1 LQEKVGGVFERNET
15 EPCWTPMS
23 AYRVKAGKI
32 WGVFVSGIL
41 ILAGLFFLRA
51 HFPHHYLVLPLRASF
66 PIPKGQHESYST
78 NFPARE
84 IPISE
89 GRRWTNGNEVG
100 LDWTDVATTPGL
112 AYSTESGT
120 GTGSKAYDD
129 STALLVGT
137 WGPDQTV
144 EATVHSANQDDGVFE
159 EVELRLRSSISG
171 RVANGYE
178 VLFRCLKTPEAYA
191 SIVRWDGPLGRFT
204 YLSQKQGPEYGVSDG
219 DLVKATIIGNVIT
232 AYINGT
238 QALQAIDATYST
250 GSPGMGF
257 WLKRHSGIRN
267 WLRNISVDNIDY
279 GFTRF
284 AAWD

>member
-1 LQEKVGGVFERNET
+1 MAAFFERNQT
-15 EPCWTPMS
+15 LPCRMSMS
-23 AYRVKAGKI
+23 AY
-32 WGVFVSGIL
+32 GVNGGRICGLFVSGIL
-41 ILAGLFFLRA
+41 VLTGLFFLRA
-51 HFPHHYLVLPLRASF
+51 YFPHHHLILPLQARF
-66 PIPKGQHESYST
+66 PIPKGQDESYST
-78 NFPARE
+78 NFAVTE
-84 IPISE
+84 MPISE
-89 GRRWTNGNEVG
+89 GRSWTTGKAVG
-100 LDWTDVATTPGL
+100 LDWTDVATVPGL
-112 AYSTESGT
+112 AYGTESGT

-144 EATVHSANQDDGVFE
+144 EATVHSANQDDGVLE
-159 EVELRLRSSISG
+159 EVELRLRSSLSG
-171 RVANGYE
+171 RVATGYE
-178 VLFRCLKTPEAYA
+178 VLFRCLKTSEAYA

>member
-1 LQEKVGGVFERNET
+1 
-15 EPCWTPMS
+15 MS
-23 AYRVKAGKI
+23 AYGLKAGKI
-32 WGVFVSGIL
+32 WGFFVSGIL
-41 ILAGLFFLRA
+41 ILTGLFFLRDD
-51 HFPHHYLVLPLRASF
+51 FRQHHVLLPLQERF
-66 PIPKGQHESYST
+66 PIPRGQHESYST
-78 NFPARE
+78 NFAATE
-84 IPISE
+84 MPISE
-89 GRRWTNGNEVG
+89 GKRWTSGKAVG

-112 AYSTESGT
+112 AYGTESGT
-120 GTGSKAYDD
+120 GIGSKAYDD

-144 EATVHSANQDDGVFE
+144 EATVHSVNQDDGVFE
-159 EVELRLRSSISG
+159 EVELRLRSSLSG

-204 YLSQKQGPEYGVSDG
+204 YLSQKQGKAYGVSDG

-238 QALQAIDATYST
+238 QALQATDTTYST
-250 GSPGMGF
+250 GSPGIGF

-267 WLRNISVDNIDY
+267 WFRNISVDNIDY

-284 AAWD
+284 AAWDKSSLPLGQGPLV

>member
-1 LQEKVGGVFERNET
+1 MT
-15 EPCWTPMS
+15 
-23 AYRVKAGKI
+23 VKAGKI
-32 WGVFVSGIL
+32 CGFFVSGL
-41 ILAGLFFLRA
+41 VLTALFFLQA
-51 HFPHHYLVLPLRASF
+51 HFRHRQVTLPLQARF

-78 NFPARE
+78 NFATTE
-84 IPISE
+84 MPISE
-89 GRRWTNGNEVG
+89 RRSWITGKAVG

-112 AYSTESGT
+112 AYGTESGT
-120 GTGSKAYDD
+120 GIGSKAYDD
-129 STALLVGT
+129 STALLVST

-159 EVELRLRSSISG
+159 EVELRLRSSLSG

-204 YLSQKQGPEYGVSDG
+204 YLSQKQGPEYGVSEG

-238 QALQAIDATYST
+238 RALQATDFTYST
-250 GSPGMGF
+250 GKPGMGF

-267 WLRNISVDNIDY
+267 WFRNMSVNNVDY